1 MARPV
6 PAGAKFIN
14 VPQLA
19 DRWGGIST
27 MTIERKLKLDP
38 DFPKPRR
45 LGRIRIFDIPEIENY
60 ERGLVVKT
68 TTGKAKRAEVA

>member
-14 VPQLA
+14 VPQLC

-27 MTIERKLKLDP
+27 MTIERKLKDDP
-38 DFPKPRR
+38 NFPRPRR
-45 LGRIRIFDIPEIENY
+45 LGRLRVFDIPEIETY
-60 ERGLVVKT
+60 ERGLVVKQT
-68 TTGKAKRAEVA
+68 RKSA